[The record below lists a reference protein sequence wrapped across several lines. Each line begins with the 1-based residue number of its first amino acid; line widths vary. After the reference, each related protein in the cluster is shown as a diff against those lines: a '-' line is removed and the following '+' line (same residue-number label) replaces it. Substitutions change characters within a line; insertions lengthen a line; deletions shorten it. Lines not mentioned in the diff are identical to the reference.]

1 MTAKS
6 SYSIL
11 LVDDD
16 TNNVTLL
23 AEILGEKGYKMLT
36 AENGKEAIKK
46 AETIQ
51 PDLILLDIAIPGMDG
66 LDILKQLKHFDQTK
80 HIPVILV
87 TGVLPEVPILNALKL
102 NDVGYIAKPFIVEDL
117 LKHIEQC
124 ILPSAKK
131 I

>member
-6 SYSIL
+6 SHSIL

-16 TNNVTLL
+16 NNNVTLL

-36 AENGKEAIKK
+36 AENGKDAIKK

-87 TGVLPEVPILNALKL
+87 TGVMPDVPVLNALKL

-117 LKHIEQC
+117 LKHIEQS
-124 ILPSAKK
+124 ILTSAKK

>member
-124 ILPSAKK
+124 ILSSAKK

>member
-6 SYSIL
+6 SHSIL

-16 TNNVTLL
+16 NNNVTLL

-36 AENGKEAIKK
+36 AENGKDAIKK

-87 TGVLPEVPILNALKL
+87 TGVMPEVPVLNALKL

-117 LKHIEQC
+117 LKHIEQS
-124 ILPSAKK
+124 ILTSAKK

>member
-6 SYSIL
+6 SHSIL

-16 TNNVTLL
+16 INNVTLL

-36 AENGKEAIKK
+36 AENGKDAIKK

-87 TGVLPEVPILNALKL
+87 TGVMPEVPVLNALKL

-117 LKHIEQC
+117 LKHIEQS
-124 ILPSAKK
+124 ILTSAKK